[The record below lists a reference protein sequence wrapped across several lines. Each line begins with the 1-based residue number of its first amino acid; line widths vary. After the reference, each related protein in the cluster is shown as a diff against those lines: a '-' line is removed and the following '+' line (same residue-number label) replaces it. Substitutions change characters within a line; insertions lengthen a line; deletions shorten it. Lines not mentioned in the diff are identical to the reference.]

1 MNERPIEPGDVYLVN
16 GLVCIVT
23 YIGKK
28 ACVMFDD
35 GSVDQLPP
43 HQLYEGV
50 LIGMLP
56 DYYKAF
62 LSALKTVGERNEP
75 EPLYTD
81 ETVQRAH
88 RTGMLLGA
96 ISTCDDIYS
105 RLLQAAKNPD
115 ATFQG
120 AVRIVEA
127 YIAGVQHLGIKDG
140 IAAEP
145 SENNVIPL
153 NKGGVQ

>member
-23 YIGKK
+23 YMGKK
-28 ACVMFDD
+28 ASVMFDD

-62 LSALKTVGERNEP
+62 IAALKTVGKREEP
-75 EPLYTD
+75 DPLYNEDTMQK
-81 ETVQRAH
+81 TH

-96 ISTCDDIYS
+96 LSACDDIYAK
-105 RLLQAAKNPD
+105 LLQMGKGKASPSFQD
-115 ATFQG
+115 AMR
-120 AVRIVEA
+120 AVEG
-127 YIAGVQHLGIKDG
+127 YIKGVHHMGVKDG
-140 IAAEP
+140 IATEASDNE
-145 SENNVIPL
+145 IKL